1 MHLQVRFGIIAHCI
15 KKIYLTR
22 IAVPLVKESLVSKHD
37 SVNMSCDYID
47 KVIEKYRESLL
58 HHIYC
63 L

>member
-1 MHLQVRFGIIAHCI
+1 
-15 KKIYLTR
+15 
-22 IAVPLVKESLVSKHD
+22 LVKESLVSKHD